1 MGARRNDDP
10 ASAHR
15 LGGVAVSLG
24 RDRCDDLGTA
34 ERCEWLV
41 TNGIGGFASGTV
53 SGALTRRYH
62 GLLFAALHPPLGRT
76 LLAVKLDEFL
86 DYAGRTHPLCA
97 NRWSDGSIDPR
108 GYWNIEGFCLE
119 GTVPVWTFTA
129 ADALLEKRLWMEPGA
144 NTTYVRYTLAR
155 GSGQARL
162 RLTALVNYR
171 DYHGSTRAGEWH
183 MRVETMPHG
192 LRVVAFD
199 GAHPFTVLSTGASA
213 QSAHEWY
220 RGFELSAERFRGLDD
235 REDHLRAGSFELTLV
250 RGTSVTIACSA
261 DASPDLD
268 GEAALARRRRHEELL
283 LARWAEAQPAAAAIA
298 PPWIRQLV
306 LAADQFVVRRPL
318 ADEPEAS
325 SIIAGYPWFGD
336 WGRDTMIALPG
347 LTLATGRF
355 ADAAA
360 ILRTFAGHV
369 SQGMLPNRFPDAGE
383 TPEYN
388 TVDAT
393 LWYFNAVDAYTRASG
408 DRRLARELY
417 PVLKDIIDWH
427 RRGTR
432 YSIHVDERDS
442 LLYAGEPGVQLT
454 WMDARLGDWVVTP
467 RIGKPIEINA
477 LWYNALVVAA
487 GLAKETGDRSA
498 ARDFAALAERTRE
511 SLAECFT
518 FADGG
523 YLYDVIDTPEGDRN
537 DRGYRVDT
545 SLRPNQLFAVA
556 VPHTTLGREAARR
569 VVDVC
574 ARELWTP
581 VGLRSLATTHPAY
594 VGRYAGDPHH
604 RDGSYH
610 QGTVW
615 SWLLGPFARAHYRAF
630 GNARL
635 ARTFLEGIAG
645 HLGDAC
651 VGSISEVFDGDA
663 PHAPEG
669 CFAQAWSVAEVL
681 AAWRELSAIDAAS
694 IDATSSPPDFA
705 TRKRAST

>member
-347 LTLATGRF
+347 LTLATGRPEI
-355 ADAAA
+355 ARSL
-360 ILRTFAGHV
+360 LRTFARFV
-369 SQGMLPNRFPDAGE
+369 DRGMLPNLFPDGGAA
-383 TPEYN
+383 PEYN
-388 TVDAT
+388 SVDAT
-393 LWYFNAVDAYTRASG
+393 LWYIEALRHYWLATGDSGLLHDLAPVVSAMVDHYI
-408 DRRLARELY
+408 E
-417 PVLKDIIDWH
+417 
-427 RRGTR
+427 GTR
-432 YSIHVDERDS
+432 YGIRMDPADG
-442 LLYAGEPGVQLT
+442 LLAAGEPGVQLT
-454 WMDARLGDWVVTP
+454 WMDAKVGDWVVTP
-467 RIGKPIEINA
+467 RIGKAVEVNA
-477 LWYNALVVAA
+477 LWYNALLTVAA
-487 GLAKETGDRSA
+487 I
-498 ARDFAALAERTRE
+498 ARQTANPVPRLEVIAGRVRE
-511 SLAECFT
+511 SFQRFWNPAAACCF
-518 FADGG
+518 
-523 YLYDVIDTPEGDRN
+523 DVIDGPDGADA
-537 DRGYRVDT
+537 
-545 SLRPNQLFAVA
+545 SLRPNQIFAVSLAESPLRSEQQRA
-556 VPHTTLGREAARR
+556 VVSA
-569 VVDVC
+569 C
-574 ARELWTP
+574 ATHLLTSH
-581 VGLRSLATTHPAY
+581 GLRSLAPADP
-594 VGRYAGDPHH
+594 RYQGQYGGDQRR
-604 RDGSYH
+604 RDGAYH

-615 SWLLGPFARAHYRAF
+615 GWLLGPFVVAHL
-630 GNARL
+630 RL
-635 ARTFLEGIAG
+635 HGDPELAGSFLRPMAQ
-645 HLGDAC
+645 HLTAHGL
-651 VGSISEVFDGDA
+651 GSASEIFDGD
-663 PHAPEG
+663 PPFTPRG
-669 CFAQAWSVAEVL
+669 CIAQAWTVGEILRAWHAVTVDARSTAKHSGRP
-681 AAWRELSAIDAAS
+681 AAAHPAGDHPL
-694 IDATSSPPDFA
+694 P
-705 TRKRAST
+705 